1 MGTRNAGNMRA
12 DHIRMFLVVM
22 VACLLAALSA
32 CGDSPAAPSAPLDL
46 TGTWSGQVGQPGSTT
61 ALRLT
66 WVATH
71 TGNAVSGVAT
81 LVKPA
86 VNVQARGGMTG
97 VLNGDRLFLTYA
109 VPPDSIQGFA
119 RCEIVGLGNATAT
132 NNSMAGAIALMIRS
146 CEGTGLEAPGSNEL
160 RLTK

>member
-1 MGTRNAGNMRA
+1 MLAC
-12 DHIRMFLVVM
+12 IRILVVVF
-22 VACLLAALSA
+22 VAGLLATLSA
-32 CGDSPAAPSAPLDL
+32 CGNSSTAPSAPLDL
-46 TGTWSGQVGQPGSTT
+46 TGTWSGQLGQPGSSS

-71 TGNAVSGVAT
+71 TGNVVSGVAT

-97 VLNGDRLFLTYA
+97 ILNGDRLLLTYA
-109 VPPDSIQGFA
+109 VPPDSIQGFFT
-119 RCEIVGLGNATAT
+119 CEIAGLGNATAS
-132 NNSMAGAIALMIRS
+132 NNSITGAIALMFRS
-146 CEGTGLEAPGSNEL
+146 CAGTGLEPPGSNDL